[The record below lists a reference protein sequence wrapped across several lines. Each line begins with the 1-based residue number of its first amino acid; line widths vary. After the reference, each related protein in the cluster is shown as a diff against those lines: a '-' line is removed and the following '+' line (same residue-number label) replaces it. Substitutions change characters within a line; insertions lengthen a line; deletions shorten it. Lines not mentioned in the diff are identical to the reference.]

1 MRPTG
6 RADAKAGPSDPPV
19 PRGRAGDQRIKA
31 TPGITCVV
39 PLPGNREATTR
50 LITGEPSYLKGC
62 GVIPWEVWR
71 GTMITKRQ
79 KEIIIGTLLGDGY
92 LQATGKKNARLKLE
106 HSEKQ
111 KDYIFWKYEELKNL
125 MQDKPKKLERY
136 NPKWEKAYTYYRC
149 QSHSMP
155 LLGKFK
161 RLFYDK
167 AGRKRIP
174 EKISM
179 LLKSPLS
186 LAVWYMD
193 DGHYYLRDDV
203 AYIYLPRYSEEEIRR
218 LTEALG
224 KNFNLKP
231 RVIKKKG
238 YPVLYF
244 PKEETQKLMAI
255 IKPWVPE
262 FMKYKTSPDPVTTE
276 GALPEG
282 STNR

>member
-1 MRPTG
+1 MV
-6 RADAKAGPSDPPV
+6 S
-19 PRGRAGDQRIKA
+19 
-31 TPGITCVV
+31 
-39 PLPGNREATTR
+39 
-50 LITGEPSYLKGC
+50 
-62 GVIPWEVWR
+62 
-71 GTMITKRQ
+71 KRQ

-111 KDYIFWKYEELKNL
+111 KDYIFWKWEELKNL
-125 MQDKPKKLERY
+125 MQDKPKRIERY
-136 NPKWEKAYTYYRC
+136 NPKWRKTYTYYRC

-155 LLGKFK
+155 LLGKLR
-161 RLFYDK
+161 RLFYDEK
-167 AGRKRIP
+167 GKKRVP

-179 LLKSPLS
+179 LLKAPLS

-193 DGHYYLRDDV
+193 DGHYYRRDKV
-203 AYIYLPRYSEEEIRR
+203 AYIYLPKYGEEELQR
-218 LTEALG
+218 LTEALE
-224 KNFNLKP
+224 KNFGLKP
-231 RVIKKKG
+231 KVVWKKG

-244 PKEETQKLMAI
+244 PREETERLMSI

-282 STNR
+282 STKR